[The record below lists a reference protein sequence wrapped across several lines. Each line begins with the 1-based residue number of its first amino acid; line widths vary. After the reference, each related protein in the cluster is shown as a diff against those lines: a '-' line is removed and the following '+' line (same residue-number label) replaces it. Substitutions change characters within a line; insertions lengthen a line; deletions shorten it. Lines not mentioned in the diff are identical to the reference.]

1 MRMVKELLLLGGEYE
16 SGNVI
21 NNANKQKLSKTE
33 ENRNFLIKQTTL
45 IYYLKPFLSFSLWA
59 RTQRIQKLLSLLPLR
74 IRYLH
79 SQIAKVYSN
88 DFFMMC

>member
-1 MRMVKELLLLGGEYE
+1 MVKELLLLGGEYE

-45 IYYLKPFLSFSLWA
+45 IYYLKPFLSFSL
-59 RTQRIQKLLSLLPLR
+59 
-74 IRYLH
+74 
-79 SQIAKVYSN
+79 
-88 DFFMMC
+88 